1 MDLHQII
8 GGIFMCIGL
17 IFQLFGIYGLQRYEH
32 FYVRLSSSSLIDSAG
47 LIAIFIGLITYSGW
61 SIASMKIGFVLFL
74 MLLLNPLSNHILGR
88 GAYMSNYHPE
98 RRCKK

>member
-1 MDLHQII
+1 METHQLI
-8 GGIFMCIGL
+8 GSVLIAIGL

-47 LIAIFIGLITYSGW
+47 LITILIGLIIFSGW
-61 SIASMKIGFVLFL
+61 SIASLKIGFILFL

-98 RRCKK
+98 RRSKK